1 MLNTHKMQTN
11 QPNTPDPE
19 DDQKQEIN
27 SAGEQGKVTED
38 ETLKNMMV
46 FMEALLKEIE
56 KDEQNNSSNKNHKP

>member
-1 MLNTHKMQTN
+1 MQTN